1 MSAFSVDTKILN
13 SAPFIDA
20 SEGFS
25 DRSFLLATLHAVRMY
40 LFKTLN
46 VKCEFSFSDYVK
58 QQWKIKGMTQYP
70 RAYISMGAIEVQ
82 RDRINNRAARTAGVV
97 SSKNLNINDATSN
110 YIKSAK
116 IFPIKISLELH
127 YFESDMDRLLEAVEN
142 IAVISALRTF
152 TIPIT
157 VHDTFE
163 FQANCE
169 IDDSITIPQIEQG
182 NDSDPGSGELTVNLT
197 ITSYVG
203 KVEEVARAFD
213 LTASK
218 ERSDANINV

>member
-40 LFKTLN
+40 LFKVLN
-46 VKCEFSFSDYVK
+46 VSCEFGFSDYVK
-58 QQWKIKGMTQYP
+58 QQWKANGYAKYP
-70 RAYISMGAIEVQ
+70 RAYISMGALEVQ

-97 SSKNLNINDATSN
+97 SSKNLDVNDSTSN

-116 IFPIKISLELH
+116 VFPVKISLELH
-127 YFESDMDRLLEAVEN
+127 YFENDMDRLLEAIEN

-157 VHDTFE
+157 VHDTFD

-169 IDDSITIPQIEQG
+169 IDDNITIPQIEHG
-182 NDSDPGSGELTVNLT
+182 NDSNPGSGELTINLT
-197 ITSYVG
+197 ISSYVG
-203 KVEEVARAFD
+203 KIEEVARAFD

-218 ERSDANINV
+218 ERSQANIKV